1 MNPTAKRAHAEPSDR
16 PSVREA
22 RGYDAWKAA
31 ALAEDERSG
40 AAEWRK
46 KDASRRYD
54 FRVIRFRYN
63 ELCELKA
70 KADPHELMFYLN
82 EGIHGNMG
90 GMGRPS
96 LYTRARF
103 GTKDLITQYIAE
115 LADALEQMARVEDG
129 VIPFE
134 EKLDFFRRASHCF
147 GRSALMLSGAGS
159 LGPFHFGVAKALIEQ
174 QLLPSVIS
182 GSSAGAFVAAV
193 LGTNR
198 DDEFLVRI
206 EKVHGLDEL
215 SDRESAGPSRV
226 HLGIQA
232 LRGLVEEMIPDLTF
246 QEAFERTGRRINISV
261 SPAELHQS
269 SRLLN
274 AITSPSVLIREAVL
288 ASCSIPGVYPPVTL
302 AARGRDGIRRP
313 YVPSRKWI
321 DGSISADLPERRLTR
336 LYGVNYFITSQ
347 TNPVVL
353 WALRDTGWDDGL
365 MHRLVDISRSM
376 SREWIRST
384 YPTAMRWLKNS
395 YPLNMYAR
403 MAFSVATQDYTADVN
418 ILPSRRFWDPRKLLS
433 RLSEEEVRGL
443 IHEGE
448 ISTWPKIEM
457 IRNCT
462 RVGRTLDQILNDYA
476 QRSSLRGR

>member
-1 MNPTAKRAHAEPSDR
+1 
-16 PSVREA
+16 
-22 RGYDAWKAA
+22 
-31 ALAEDERSG
+31 
-40 AAEWRK
+40 
-46 KDASRRYD
+46 
-54 FRVIRFRYN
+54 
-63 ELCELKA
+63 
-70 KADPHELMFYLN
+70 
-82 EGIHGNMG
+82 
-90 GMGRPS
+90 
-96 LYTRARF
+96 
-103 GTKDLITQYIAE
+103 
-115 LADALEQMARVEDG
+115 
-129 VIPFE
+129 
-134 EKLDFFRRASHCF
+134 
-147 GRSALMLSGAGS
+147 MLSGAGS

-174 QLLPSVIS
+174 DLLPSVIS

-193 LGTNR
+193 LGTCR
-198 DDEFLVRI
+198 DEEFLERI
-206 EKVHGLDEL
+206 AKAHAQDEL
-215 SDRESAGPSRV
+215 SDRESTGRGA
-226 HLGIQA
+226 HLGIRR
-232 LRGLVEEMIPDLTF
+232 LRRLIDEMIPDLTF
-246 QEAFERTGRRINISV
+246 EEAFERTGRQINISV

-302 AARGRDGIRRP
+302 AARGREGVRRP

-336 LYGVNYFITSQ
+336 LYGVNFFITSQ

-353 WALRDTGWDDGL
+353 WAVRDTGWEDGL
-365 MHRLVDISRSM
+365 MQRLVDISRSM

-418 ILPSRRFWDPRKLLS
+418 ILPTRRFWDPRKLLS
-433 RLSEEEVRGL
+433 KLSEEEVRAL

-448 ISTWPKIEM
+448 IATWPKIEM

-462 RVGRTLDQILNDYA
+462 RVGRTLDRILTDYEREPSVPRVP
-476 QRSSLRGR
+476 RSA